1 MHTDTVITRFP
12 PSPTGHLHIG
22 NIRTLLFNYLYAR
35 GHNGRIVM
43 RFEDTDT
50 ERSREEFKQS
60 ALETLATLG
69 LDFDEGPYAQSER
82 TQRYRQALQQLI
94 ESNHAYIAEASEHE
108 PGEHI
113 VRFRNPNKKITF
125 TDLVRGDISIDTTD
139 FGDFVIARS
148 LTKPVYH
155 LSVVVDDIDMDI
167 THVIRGEDHITSTPR
182 QILLIEAL
190 GAAPPHYAHLPLI
203 IGNDRKK
210 LGKRHGATT
219 WQEFEDRGILPSA
232 MINYLA
238 LLGWNPGDDRE
249 IFTKEELIRAFS
261 INKVNPAP
269 AMFSYEKLTDIN
281 KHHML
286 ALDTDTYEHHV
297 RKHLETARKGDLLL
311 SHPRFADIVRLLL
324 RERMS
329 TFRDVVSM
337 LEEGE
342 FDWLAS
348 ADCTDK
354 NALVW
359 KHSNP
364 VETCTHL
371 THVRTSLHKIITWD
385 RTAIETAIMPYADER
400 GRGNV
405 LWPLRMA
412 LTNMQHSPDPFTVAY
427 ILGKD
432 ETIKRLDAA
441 ISLFGV

>member
-1 MHTDTVITRFP
+1 MHADTVITRFP

-35 GHNGRIVM
+35 KHNGKIVM

-50 ERSREEFKQS
+50 ERSREEFKQT

-82 TQRYRQALQQLI
+82 TERYQQALQQLI
-94 ESNHAYIAEASEHE
+94 ESNHAYMAEESEHD
-108 PGEHI
+108 PGERI

-148 LTKPVYH
+148 LTKPIYH
-155 LSVVVDDIDMDI
+155 LSVVVDDIDMHI

-182 QILLIEAL
+182 QMLLIEAL
-190 GAAPPHYAHLPLI
+190 GATPPYYAHLPLI
-203 IGNDRKK
+203 VGSDRKK

-219 WQEFEDRGILPSA
+219 WQEFEARGILPSA

-249 IFTKEELIRAFS
+249 IFTKEELIQAFS

-286 ALDTDTYEHHV
+286 ALSTDTYEQQV
-297 RKHLETARKGDLLL
+297 RTYLQTAQKGELLL
-311 SHPRFADIVRLLL
+311 THPRFSDIVRLLL
-324 RERMS
+324 REHMS
-329 TFRDVVSM
+329 SFSDVVVM
-337 LEEGE
+337 LENGE

-348 ADCTDK
+348 ANCTEK
-354 NALVW
+354 TSLVW
-359 KHSNP
+359 KNSNP
-364 VETCTHL
+364 TEACAHLVRVRSLLDEITTWNRETLEAT
-371 THVRTSLHKIITWD
+371 
-385 RTAIETAIMPYADER
+385 IMPYANEQ
-400 GRGNV
+400 GRGDV

-412 LTNMQHSPDPFTVAY
+412 LTNMQRSPDPFTVAY
-427 ILGKD
+427 LLGKD
-432 ETIKRLDAA
+432 DVIKRINAA
-441 ISLFGV
+441 ISLFEV